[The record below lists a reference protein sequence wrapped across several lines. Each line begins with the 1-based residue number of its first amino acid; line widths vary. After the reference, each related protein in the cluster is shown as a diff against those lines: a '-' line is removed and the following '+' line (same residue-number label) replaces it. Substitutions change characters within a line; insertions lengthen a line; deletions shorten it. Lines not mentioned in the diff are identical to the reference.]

1 MKKFKTLETGLV
13 YYERQT
19 KHGIRVEI
27 LTPQEAEN
35 YANRSWFIKLLQ
47 KLNLI

>member
-1 MKKFKTLETGLV
+1 MKKFKTLESGLV
-13 YYERQT
+13 YYERET

-27 LTPQEAEN
+27 LRPQEAES